1 MQFLF
6 SEIMIILNSIISN
19 YRLEGNM
26 KEFSN
31 SIRTK
36 NLQDM
41 QTNQLDLLVIGGGIT
56 GSGITLD
63 AQSRHIQTG
72 LVEMRDFA
80 SGTSSRSTK
89 LVHGGLRY
97 LKQAAIK
104 EVHEVGSERAIV
116 YNNAPQITTPLKMM
130 LPFYE
135 GGTFGP
141 FTTAIGLDVYDR
153 LAEVKYSERKYMLK
167 PRDTME
173 REPYL
178 KSENL
183 KGAGV
188 YVEYRT
194 DDARLTLEVL
204 KKANDLGAKIA
215 NYVKVTGLL
224 YNDDKRVC
232 GVTYEDQ
239 INGEIGE
246 IHAKKV
252 VNACGPW
259 VDEIRKMD
267 DSNKGKHL
275 HLTKGVH
282 LVIDQEKFPISNS
295 IYFDTPFHDNRMMF
309 AIPREG
315 KTYIGTTDTTWT
327 EDPKEPN
334 ITATDVTYILAAAN
348 QMFDLPQYLTP
359 DDVEAG
365 WSGIRPLIQEEGKSP
380 SEISRKDEIFQS
392 DSNLLSIAGGKLTGY
407 RKMAEKI
414 VDRVAQQLSVETNY
428 EFQPA
433 QTKDLTLGGGDV
445 GGEEHWMDFFDKAVH
460 EGITNHNLTR
470 DEAEKL
476 VQRYGSN
483 VDAIYQLLPETK
495 TKARLPRID
504 WAMLT
509 YGLEHEMVE
518 HPIDYLLRR
527 SSQMLFN
534 MKHMR
539 SIKTPVIEYMTK
551 YYNWDDTT
559 KQTMTDEVDTKL
571 ALTDLRDIKKKYA
584 QYINK

>member
-1 MQFLF
+1 
-6 SEIMIILNSIISN
+6 
-19 YRLEGNM
+19 M

-31 SIRTK
+31 QTRTN
-36 NLQDM
+36 NLQAM
-41 QTNQLDLLVIGGGIT
+41 QDQKLDLLVIGGGIT
-56 GSGITLD
+56 GSGIALD

-72 LVEMRDFA
+72 LLEMRDFA

-97 LKQAAIK
+97 LKQVAIK

-116 YNNAPQITTPLKMM
+116 YNNAPQITTPVKMM

-153 LAEVKYSERKYMLK
+153 LAEVKYSERKYMLNA
-167 PRDTME
+167 RDTIE

-204 KKANDLGAKIA
+204 KKANDLGAQIA

-224 YNDDKRVC
+224 YESDKVV
-232 GVTYEDQ
+232 GVTFEDQ
-239 INGEIGE
+239 ITGDIGE

-252 VNACGPW
+252 INAAGPW

-267 DSNKGKHL
+267 DSDKGKHL

-282 LVIDQEKFPISNS
+282 LVIDHEKFPISNS
-295 IYFDTPFHDNRMMF
+295 VYFDTPFHDGRMMF

-327 EDPKEPN
+327 DDPKEPS

-348 QMFDLPQYLTP
+348 QMFDLPEYLTP
-359 DDVEAG
+359 DDVETG
-365 WSGIRPLIQEEGKSP
+365 WSGVRPLIQEEGKKP

-392 DSNLLSIAGGKLTGY
+392 DSGLLSIAGGKLTGY

-414 VDRVAQQLSVETNY
+414 VDRVAQQLTVESNY
-428 EFQPA
+428 DFQPA
-433 QTKDLTLGGGDV
+433 QTRDLTLGGGDV
-445 GGEEHWMDFFDKAVH
+445 GGGENWMDFFDKEVH
-460 EGITNHNLTR
+460 EGITNYDLDR
-470 DEAEKL
+470 EDAEKL

-483 VDAIYQLLPETK
+483 VESIYKLLPETH
-495 TKARLPRID
+495 TKARLPRVD
-504 WAMLT
+504 WAMLE
-509 YGLEHEMVE
+509 YGLQNEMVE
-518 HPIDYLLRR
+518 HPIDFLLRR
-527 SSQMLFN
+527 SSQMLFDL
-534 MKHMR
+534 KHMK
-539 SIKTPVIEYMTK
+539 SIKTNAIEYMAKFYQWDEDTK
-551 YYNWDDTT
+551 
-559 KQTMTDEVDTKL
+559 KAMTDEVNQKL
-571 ALTDLRDIKKKYA
+571 ALTDLSAIKKKYA
-584 QYINK
+584 EYKKN

>member
-1 MQFLF
+1 
-6 SEIMIILNSIISN
+6 
-19 YRLEGNM
+19 M
-26 KEFSN
+26 KEFSDKTRSN
-31 SIRTK
+31 
-36 NLQDM
+36 NLQVM
-41 QTNQLDLLVIGGGIT
+41 QDQVLDLLVIGGGIT
-56 GSGITLD
+56 GSGIALD
-63 AQSRHIQTG
+63 AQTRDIQTG
-72 LVEMRDFA
+72 LIEMRDFA

-130 LPFYE
+130 LPFYAD
-135 GGTFGP
+135 GTFGP
-141 FTTAIGLDVYDR
+141 FSTAIGLDVYDR
-153 LAEVKYSERKYMLK
+153 LAEVKHSERKYMLNSH
-167 PRDTME
+167 DTLE

-178 KSENL
+178 KGENL
-183 KGAGV
+183 KGSGV

-204 KKANDLGAKIA
+204 KKANELGALIA
-215 NYVKVTGLL
+215 NYVKATGLL
-224 YNDDKRVC
+224 YDKDNQIC
-232 GVTYEDQ
+232 GVIFKNLIDGTT
-239 INGEIGE
+239 GE

-252 VNACGPW
+252 INACGPW
-259 VDEIRKMD
+259 VDEIREMD
-267 DSNKGKHL
+267 NSNHGKHL

-282 LVIDQEKFPISNS
+282 LVIDHEKFPISNS
-295 IYFDTPFHDNRMMF
+295 VYFDTPFHDGRMMF

-359 DDVEAG
+359 DDVESG
-365 WSGIRPLIQEEGKSP
+365 WSGVRPLIQEEGKSP

-392 DSNLLSIAGGKLTGY
+392 NSGLLSIAGGKLTGY

-414 VDRVAQQLSVETNY
+414 VDRVAQQLTIDSNY
-428 EFQPA
+428 EYKPTI
-433 QTKDLTLGGGDV
+433 TKNLSLSGGDD
-445 GGEEHWMDFFDKAVH
+445 GWMEFFDSKVH
-460 EGITNHNLTR
+460 EGIINYDLER
-470 DEAEKL
+470 SDAEKL

-483 VDAIYQLLPETK
+483 VDDIFELLPDTK

-504 WAMLT
+504 WAMLM
-509 YGLEHEMVE
+509 YGLQAEMVE

-527 SSQMLFN
+527 SSQMLFDIN
-534 MKHMR
+534 HMK
-539 SIKTPVIEYMTK
+539 SIKTPVIDCMAK
-551 YYNWDDTT
+551 YYDWSDET
-559 KQTMTDEVDTKL
+559 KQEMTDEVNQKL
-571 ALTDLRDIKKKYA
+571 ALTDISSIKKKYHTL
-584 QYINK
+584 NK

>member
-1 MQFLF
+1 
-6 SEIMIILNSIISN
+6 
-19 YRLEGNM
+19 M

-31 SIRTK
+31 QTRTK
-36 NLQDM
+36 NLQAM
-41 QTNQLDLLVIGGGIT
+41 QDQELDLLVIGGGIT
-56 GSGITLD
+56 GSGIAID

-72 LVEMRDFA
+72 LLEMRDFA

-116 YNNAPQITTPLKMM
+116 YNNAPQITTPVKMM

-153 LAEVKYSERKYMLK
+153 LAEVKYSERKYMLNA
-167 PRDTME
+167 RDTIE

-183 KGAGV
+183 KGSGV

-204 KKANDLGAKIA
+204 KKANDLGAQIA

-224 YNDDKRVC
+224 YESGKVV
-232 GVTYEDQ
+232 GVTFEDQ
-239 INGEIGE
+239 ITGNIGE

-252 VNACGPW
+252 INAAGPW

-267 DSNKGKHL
+267 DSDKGKHL

-282 LVIDQEKFPISNS
+282 LVIDHEKFPISNS
-295 IYFDTPFHDNRMMF
+295 VYFDTPFHDGRMMF

-327 EDPKEPN
+327 DDPKEPS

-348 QMFDLPQYLTP
+348 QMFDLPEYLTP
-359 DDVEAG
+359 DDVETG
-365 WSGIRPLIQEEGKSP
+365 WSGVRPLIQEEGKSP

-392 DSNLLSIAGGKLTGY
+392 DSGLLSIAGGKLTGY

-414 VDRVAQQLSVETNY
+414 VDRVAQQLTVESNY
-428 EFQPA
+428 DFQPA
-433 QTKDLTLGGGDV
+433 QTRDLTLGGGDV
-445 GGEEHWMDFFDKAVH
+445 GGSENWMNFFDKEVH
-460 EGITNHNLTR
+460 EGIVNFDLDR
-470 DEAEKL
+470 EDAEKL

-483 VDAIYQLLPETK
+483 VESIYKLLPETH
-495 TKARLPRID
+495 TKARLPRVD
-504 WAMLT
+504 WAMLE
-509 YGLEHEMVE
+509 YGLQNEMVE
-518 HPIDYLLRR
+518 HPIDFLLRR
-527 SSQMLFN
+527 SSQMLFDL
-534 MKHMR
+534 KHMK
-539 SIKTPVIEYMTK
+539 SIKTNVIEYMAK
-551 YYNWDDTT
+551 FYQWDDAT
-559 KQTMTDEVDTKL
+559 KEAMTDEVNQKL
-571 ALTDLRDIKKKYA
+571 ALTDLSAIKKKYA
-584 QYINK
+584 EYKKN

>member
-1 MQFLF
+1 
-6 SEIMIILNSIISN
+6 
-19 YRLEGNM
+19 M

-31 SIRTK
+31 QTRTN
-36 NLQDM
+36 NLQAM
-41 QTNQLDLLVIGGGIT
+41 QDQKLDLLVIGGGIT
-56 GSGITLD
+56 GSGIALD

-72 LVEMRDFA
+72 LLEMRDFA

-116 YNNAPQITTPLKMM
+116 YNNAPQITTPVKMM

-153 LAEVKYSERKYMLK
+153 LAEVKYSERKYMLNA
-167 PRDTME
+167 RDTIE

-204 KKANDLGAKIA
+204 KKANDLGAQIA

-224 YNDDKRVC
+224 YESDKVV
-232 GVTYEDQ
+232 GVTFEDQ
-239 INGEIGE
+239 ITGDIGE

-252 VNACGPW
+252 INAAGPW

-267 DSNKGKHL
+267 DSEKGKHL

-282 LVIDQEKFPISNS
+282 LVIDHEKFPISNS
-295 IYFDTPFHDNRMMF
+295 VYFDTPFHDGRMMF

-315 KTYIGTTDTTWT
+315 KTYIGTTDTTWND
-327 EDPKEPN
+327 DPKEPS

-348 QMFDLPQYLTP
+348 QMFDLPEYLTP
-359 DDVEAG
+359 DDIETG
-365 WSGIRPLIQEEGKSP
+365 WSGVRPLIQEEGKKP

-392 DSNLLSIAGGKLTGY
+392 DSGLLSIAGGKLTGY

-414 VDRVAQQLSVETNY
+414 VDRVAQQLTVESNY
-428 EFQPA
+428 DFQPA
-433 QTKDLTLGGGDV
+433 QTRDLTLGGGDV
-445 GGEEHWMDFFDKAVH
+445 GGGENWMDFFDKEVH
-460 EGITNHNLTR
+460 EGITNYDLDR
-470 DEAEKL
+470 EDAEKL

-483 VDAIYQLLPETK
+483 VESIYKLLPETH
-495 TKARLPRID
+495 TKARLPRVD
-504 WAMLT
+504 WAMLE
-509 YGLEHEMVE
+509 YGLQNEMVE
-518 HPIDYLLRR
+518 HPIDFLLRR
-527 SSQMLFN
+527 SSQMLFDL
-534 MKHMR
+534 KHMK
-539 SIKTPVIEYMTK
+539 SIKTNVIEYMAKFYQWDEDTK
-551 YYNWDDTT
+551 
-559 KQTMTDEVDTKL
+559 KAMTDEVNQKL
-571 ALTDLRDIKKKYA
+571 ALTDLSAIKKKYA
-584 QYINK
+584 EYKKN

>member
-1 MQFLF
+1 MT
-6 SEIMIILNSIISN
+6 
-19 YRLEGNM
+19 
-26 KEFSN
+26 EFSDKTR
-31 SIRTK
+31 SK
-36 NLQDM
+36 NLQAM
-41 QTNQLDLLVIGGGIT
+41 QDQVLDLLVIGGGIT
-56 GSGITLD
+56 GSGIALD
-63 AQSRHIQTG
+63 AQTRNIQTG
-72 LVEMRDFA
+72 LIEMRDFA

-97 LKQAAIK
+97 LKQAAVK

-135 GGTFGP
+135 DGTFGP

-153 LAEVKYSERKYMLK
+153 LAQVKPAERKYMLNAH
-167 PRDTME
+167 DALE
-173 REPYL
+173 REPYI
-178 KSENL
+178 KGENL

-204 KKANDLGAKIA
+204 KKAHEEGALIA
-215 NYVKVTGLL
+215 NYVKATGLL
-224 YNDDKRVC
+224 YDSSNKVC
-232 GVTYEDQ
+232 GVTFNDSVT
-239 INGEIGE
+239 GKIGE

-252 VNACGPW
+252 INASGPW
-259 VDEIRKMD
+259 VDEIRD
-267 DSNKGKHL
+267 IDHSNKDKHL

-315 KTYIGTTDTTWT
+315 KTYVGTTDTTWT
-327 EDPKEPN
+327 KDPAEPN
-334 ITATDVTYILAAAN
+334 ITATDVTYILSAVN
-348 QMFDLPQYLTP
+348 EMFDLPQYLTP
-359 DDVEAG
+359 KDVESG
-365 WSGIRPLIQEEGKSP
+365 WSGVRPLIQEEGKAP

-392 DSNLLSIAGGKLTGY
+392 DSGLLSIAGGKLTGY

-414 VDRVAQQLSVETNY
+414 VDRVSQQLAFETNY

-433 QTKDLTLGGGDV
+433 RTKNLPLSGGDV
-445 GGEEHWMDFFDKAVH
+445 GGDSGWMEFYDKMVH
-460 EGITNHNLTR
+460 EGIINYDLER
-470 DEAEKL
+470 EDSEKL

-483 VDAIYQLLPETK
+483 VEDVFKLLPDTK
-495 TKARLPRID
+495 TKARLPRVD

-509 YGLEHEMVE
+509 YGLENEMVE

-527 SSQMLFN
+527 SSQMLFDITH
-534 MKHMR
+534 MKT
-539 SIKTPVIEYMTK
+539 IKTPVIEYMAK
-551 YYNWDDTT
+551 FYDWDDET
-559 KQTMTDEVDTKL
+559 KQKLTDEVNEKL
-571 ALTDLRDIKKKYA
+571 ALTDLSSIKKQYA
-584 QYINK
+584 DFVLKKITKDAVFKLKAWG

>member
-1 MQFLF
+1 
-6 SEIMIILNSIISN
+6 
-19 YRLEGNM
+19 M
-26 KEFSN
+26 KEFSDKTRSN
-31 SIRTK
+31 
-36 NLQDM
+36 NLQVM
-41 QTNQLDLLVIGGGIT
+41 QDQVLDLLVIGGGIT
-56 GSGITLD
+56 GSGIALD
-63 AQSRHIQTG
+63 AQTRDIQTG
-72 LVEMRDFA
+72 LIEMRDFA

-130 LPFYE
+130 LPFYAD
-135 GGTFGP
+135 GTFGP
-141 FTTAIGLDVYDR
+141 FSTAIGLDVYDR
-153 LAEVKYSERKYMLK
+153 LAEVKHSERKYMLNSH
-167 PRDTME
+167 DTLE

-178 KSENL
+178 KGENL
-183 KGAGV
+183 KGSGV

-204 KKANDLGAKIA
+204 KKANELGALIA
-215 NYVKVTGLL
+215 NYVKATGLL
-224 YNDDKRVC
+224 YDKDNQIC
-232 GVTYEDQ
+232 GVIFKNLIDGTT
-239 INGEIGE
+239 GE

-252 VNACGPW
+252 INACGPW
-259 VDEIRKMD
+259 VDEIREMD
-267 DSNKGKHL
+267 NSNHGKHL

-282 LVIDQEKFPISNS
+282 LVIDHEKFPISNS
-295 IYFDTPFHDNRMMF
+295 VYFDTPFHDGRMMF

-359 DDVEAG
+359 DDVESG
-365 WSGIRPLIQEEGKSP
+365 WSGVRPLIQEEGKSP

-392 DSNLLSIAGGKLTGY
+392 NSGLLSIAGGKLTGY

-414 VDRVAQQLSVETNY
+414 VDRVAQQLTIDSNY
-428 EFQPA
+428 EYKPTI
-433 QTKDLTLGGGDV
+433 TKNLSLSGGDV
-445 GGEEHWMDFFDKAVH
+445 GGDDGWMEFFDSKVH
-460 EGITNHNLTR
+460 EGIINYDLER
-470 DEAEKL
+470 SDAEKL

-483 VDAIYQLLPETK
+483 VDDIFELLPDTK

-504 WAMLT
+504 WAMLM
-509 YGLEHEMVE
+509 YGLQAEMVE

-527 SSQMLFN
+527 SSQMLFDIN
-534 MKHMR
+534 HMK
-539 SIKTPVIEYMTK
+539 SIKTPVIDCMAK
-551 YYNWDDTT
+551 YYDWSDET
-559 KQTMTDEVDTKL
+559 KQEMTDEVNQKL
-571 ALTDLRDIKKKYA
+571 VLTDISSIKKKYHTL
-584 QYINK
+584 NK